1 MVDASN
7 ASKQPYFTLNSGYK
21 IPAIGLGTFQADN
34 GKLSEVIKK
43 AILVD
48 GYRHIDCAKLYGNEE
63 EIGEALQD
71 CFAAG
76 IKREDLFITSK
87 LWHTEKNNVEGGL
100 NGSLK
105 RLQLEYLDLYLIHW
119 I

>member
-63 EIGEALQD
+63 EIGEAL
-71 CFAAG
+71 
-76 IKREDLFITSK
+76 
-87 LWHTEKNNVEGGL
+87 
-100 NGSLK
+100 
-105 RLQLEYLDLYLIHW
+105 
-119 I
+119 